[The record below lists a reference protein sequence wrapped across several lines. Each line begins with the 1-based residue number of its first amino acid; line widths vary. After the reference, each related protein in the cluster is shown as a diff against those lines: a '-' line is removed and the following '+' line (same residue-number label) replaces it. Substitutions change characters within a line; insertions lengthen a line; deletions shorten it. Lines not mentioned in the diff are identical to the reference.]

1 MAVYDPPQ
9 PLWKRNLAGLA
20 DFFLA
25 FFAFGILLSLLFGDV
40 STSYRPDGSPLVS
53 FNVGPVGALLL
64 VVLIPGYFIIL
75 GRTGG
80 TAFQRL
86 FGMKRAKRLPGGRQV
101 SAAS

>member
-9 PLWKRNLAGLA
+9 PLWKRNLAGIA
-20 DFFLA
+20 DLFLA

-40 STSYRPDGSPLVS
+40 STSYRPDNSPLVS
-53 FNVGPVGALLL
+53 FNVGPVGTLLL

-80 TAFQRL
+80 TVFQRL
-86 FGMKRAKRLPGGRQV
+86 FGMKRAKRLPGDRQE